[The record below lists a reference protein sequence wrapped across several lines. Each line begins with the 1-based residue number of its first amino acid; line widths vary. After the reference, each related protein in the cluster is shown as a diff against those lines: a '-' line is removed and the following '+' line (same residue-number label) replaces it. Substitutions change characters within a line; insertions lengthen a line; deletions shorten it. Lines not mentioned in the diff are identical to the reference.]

1 MEKRSYPNLQ
11 ADTDKSMQIC
21 TDSLVGNL
29 SLWSVISNVSSLF
42 FGTAKADVVN
52 EEWNINVNFLR
63 KVYGF
68 L

>member
-1 MEKRSYPNLQ
+1 MGKRSYLNLQ
-11 ADTDKSMQIC
+11 ADTNKSMQIC

-42 FGTAKADVVN
+42 FGTAKADAVN
-52 EEWNINVNFLR
+52 EEWNIKVNFLW

>member
-1 MEKRSYPNLQ
+1 MGKRSYLNLQ
-11 ADTDKSMQIC
+11 ADTNKSMQIC

-42 FGTAKADVVN
+42 FVTAKADAVN
-52 EEWNINVNFLR
+52 EEWNIKVNFLR

>member
-21 TDSLVGNL
+21 TDLLVGNL
-29 SLWSVISNVSSLF
+29 SLWSVTSNVSSLF
-42 FGTAKADVVN
+42 FGTAKADAMN
-52 EEWNINVNFLR
+52 EEWNTKVNFLR
-63 KVYGF
+63 NVYSF

>member
-1 MEKRSYPNLQ
+1 MEKRSYLNLQ
-11 ADTDKSMQIC
+11 VDTDKSMQIC

-42 FGTAKADVVN
+42 FGTAKADAVN
-52 EEWNINVNFLR
+52 EEWNIKVNFLR

>member
-1 MEKRSYPNLQ
+1 
-11 ADTDKSMQIC
+11 MQIC

-42 FGTAKADVVN
+42 FGTAKADAVN
-52 EEWNINVNFLR
+52 EEWNIKVNFLR